1 VPRVSLSSAIREVA
15 ARDPILAGLIAQVG
29 PIRYLQLFPDG
40 PFGMLVRSI
49 ISQQISAA
57 AAKAIMA
64 RAAAAVGGSFTPE
77 GFVATSDEAL
87 RTAGFSRNKIAS
99 VRDLSAKVLD
109 GTVDVNPA
117 SHLSDEEIIDRLVT
131 VRGIGRWSAEMYLMH
146 CLRRL
151 DVWPVGDLDV
161 RAGYALIWEIM
172 PRPTARELEPLG
184 DRFRPYRSVVAR
196 YCQEAVFLRQNEKQ
210 GERRAQKVERVVT
223 GK

>member
-1 VPRVSLSSAIREVA
+1 MVKPVPRVSLTSAIHEVA
-15 ARDPILAGLIAQVG
+15 ARDPVLAALVAQVG
-29 PIRYLQLFPDG
+29 PIRYLPLFPDG

-64 RAAAAVGGSFTPE
+64 RTAAAIGGSFTPE
-77 GFVATSDEAL
+77 GFLAASDDVL
-87 RTAGFSRNKIAS
+87 RAAGLSRNKVAS

-109 GTVDVNPA
+109 GTVDVNP
-117 SHLSDEEIIDRLVT
+117 STRLSDEEVVRRLTT

-161 RAGYALIWEIM
+161 RAGYALIWQIV
-172 PRPTARELEPLG
+172 PRPTAKELEPLG

-196 YCQEAVFLRQNEKQ
+196 YCQEAVFLNQAL
-210 GERRAQKVERVVT
+210 RAVT
-223 GK
+223 GAVKK

>member
-1 VPRVSLSSAIREVA
+1 MVNLVPKVSLTSAIHEVA
-15 ARDPILAGLIAQVG
+15 ARDPALAGLVARVG
-29 PIRYLQLFPDG
+29 PIRYLRLFPDG

-57 AAKAIMA
+57 AAQAIMA
-64 RAAAAVGGSFTPE
+64 RAAAAIGGSFTPE
-77 GFVATSDEAL
+77 GFEAAPDEVL
-87 RTAGFSRNKIAS
+87 RTAGLSRNKIAS

-109 GTVDVNPA
+109 GTVDVSP
-117 SHLSDEEIIDRLVT
+117 STGLSDEEVVNRLTT

-161 RAGYALIWEIM
+161 RAGYAIIWQID
-172 PRPTARELEPLG
+172 PRPTAKDLEPLG

-196 YCQEAVFLRQNEKQ
+196 YCQEAVFLNQ
-210 GERRAQKVERVVT
+210 GARATRERVMT
-223 GK
+223 AG